1 MWYLSYVVLCKLVMM
16 CGKLLGVIL
25 SINAA
30 FVQLINLLFSFLL
43 NTESFNLLRK
53 LTGTMYKDH
62 CFLLHFH

>member
-1 MWYLSYVVLCKLVMM
+1 VLSKKAEKVWII
-16 CGKLLGVIL
+16 IL

-43 NTESFNLLRK
+43 NTDRFNSLRK
-53 LTGTMYKDH
+53 LTGAMYKDH